1 MTQWVETQIE
11 IRTVDWRGNPI
22 HLKGVRAIK
31 DVKTGNIRVFPFD
44 VARAEV
50 EVIAEKFGIAP
61 RDVGLLLMI
70 LAKPGSFRE
79 GEVLFKYHLQ
89 KLLFYLWKELHNYG
103 YGESLPRDEFIAAK
117 NGPVPSH
124 LEEDLERLASK
135 GWVKTRY
142 EHWNGYKSKRIILT
156 GKGLGIAKELWGA
169 LPEPY
174 KKVALKVKER
184 IYPLD
189 PETVRD
195 LVHQEYPEYRDTY
208 VENDVE

>member
-1 MTQWVETQIE
+1 MTQWVETQTE

-22 HLKGVRAIK
+22 HLKGVRAFK
-31 DVKTGNIRVFPFD
+31 NVKTGNIRVFPFD

-70 LAKPGSFRE
+70 LAKPGIFRE

-89 KLLFYLWKELHNYG
+89 KLLFYLWKELDNYG
-103 YGESLPRDEFIAAK
+103 YGESLPRDEFVAAR
-117 NGPVPSH
+117 NGPVPAH
-124 LEEDLERLASK
+124 LEEDLERFARK
-135 GWVKTRY
+135 GWIKTRY
-142 EHWNGYKSKRIILT
+142 EHWDSHESKRVILIDE
-156 GKGLGIAKELWGA
+156 GLRIAKELWDA

-189 PETVRD
+189 PETVRQ

>member
-22 HLKGVRAIK
+22 HLKSVRAFK
-31 DVKTGNIRVFPFD
+31 NVETGKIRVFPFD

-50 EVIAEKFGIAP
+50 EVIAEKFGIAS

-70 LAKPGSFRE
+70 FAKPGIFTG

-89 KLLFYLWKELHNYG
+89 KMLFYLWKELDNHG
-103 YGESLPRDEFIAAK
+103 YGESLPRDQFTAAR
-117 NGPVPSH
+117 NGPVPVH
-124 LEEDLERLASK
+124 LEEDLERLARK

-142 EHWNGYKSKRIILT
+142 ERWNGHESKRIMLIDE
-156 GKGLGIAKELWGA
+156 GLRTAKELWGA
-169 LPEPY
+169 VPEPY

-189 PETVRD
+189 PETVRY